1 MGYTSAR
8 IDAALD
14 AANGSGGSAVAW
26 AQLHTE
32 APGAA
37 GTTGQ
42 AAEAAPASISMSAAD
57 AGVSTG
63 VAEFTIEA
71 AEGPYTH
78 VSLWTNSG
86 GSPDVF
92 VGSGALTPVE
102 TFAGPGSLEV
112 TITTT
117 ASST

>member
-1 MGYTSAR
+1 MGYHADR

-14 AANGSGGSAVAW
+14 AANGTGGSAVAW
-26 AQLHTE
+26 AVLHTD
-32 APGAA
+32 APGGS
-37 GTTGQ
+37 GTNAQ
-42 AAEAAPASISMSAAD
+42 AQEAAPAAISMSAASS
-57 AGVSTG
+57 GESVG
-63 VAEFTIEA
+63 EAEFTIEA

-92 VGSGALTPVE
+92 VGSGALTPQE
-102 TFAGPGSLEV
+102 EFAGAGTLKV
-112 TITTT
+112 TVTTT